1 MLLKIKV
8 IYDDPLPVLC
18 REEPDIEKNQG
29 ILYQFGTKAFISDE
43 SEKYEFYIL
52 DSHCDNDVWIIQDI
66 LSGSIRVWDNTSDES
81 FFGKEKD
88 IVYEKTDEGEYLKV
102 AV

>member
-1 MLLKIKV
+1 MRLMRYRAAFLRFLKLRI
-8 IYDDPLPVLC
+8 
-18 REEPDIEKNQG
+18 R
-29 ILYQFGTKAFISDE
+29 
-43 SEKYEFYIL
+43 
-52 DSHCDNDVWIIQDI
+52 WIIQDI
-66 LSGSIRVWDNTSDES
+66 LSGSIRVWDRTSDEL